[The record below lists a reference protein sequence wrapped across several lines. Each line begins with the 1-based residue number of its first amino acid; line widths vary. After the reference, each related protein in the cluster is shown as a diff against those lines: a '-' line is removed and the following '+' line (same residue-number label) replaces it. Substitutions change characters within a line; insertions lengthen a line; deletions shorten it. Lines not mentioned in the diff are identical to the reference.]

1 MNSLV
6 KTMKEATNFR
16 VFLRNYFYPSKQQ
29 VIQDSMYNCI
39 PDLSDIDYS
48 TDTLEYKLKCK
59 KKKSTTLDTY
69 DYQIEDSIVNTLRL
83 GNITDFI
90 QTSFLDDTTKY
101 CFGLICNDI
110 FSLFH
115 MSGYLKVLYNMMYF
129 PINTT
134 TRMVVVTL

>member
-6 KTMKEATNFR
+6 ETMKEATNFR

-59 KKKSTTLDTY
+59 KK
-69 DYQIEDSIVNTLRL
+69 
-83 GNITDFI
+83 
-90 QTSFLDDTTKY
+90 
-101 CFGLICNDI
+101 
-110 FSLFH
+110 
-115 MSGYLKVLYNMMYF
+115 M
-129 PINTT
+129 
-134 TRMVVVTL
+134 